1 MDVGEIIRTAR
12 IKNGLRKKSLKKWQT
27 RLNVLLMLHN
37 LLYYQLHYAPNSAEL
52 EHICFWIKNKRH
64 HANNVARCLFGA
76 LEGTRTPD
84 LLIRSQ
90 NF

>member
-12 IKNGLRKKSLKKWQT
+12 IKKGLT
-27 RLNVLLMLHN
+27 
-37 LLYYQLHYAPNSAEL
+37 YPLHYAPNSAKL
-52 EHICFWIKNKRH
+52 ERICFWIKNKRH

-90 NF
+90 NFWMIFNVNTFDCYSIVAL

>member
-1 MDVGEIIRTAR
+1 MQR
-12 IKNGLRKKSLKKWQT
+12 
-27 RLNVLLMLHN
+27 N
-37 LLYYQLHYAPNSAEL
+37 LLHYPLHYAPNSAEL
-52 EHICFWIKNKRH
+52 EHIRFQIKNKRH

-90 NF
+90 NFWMIFNENTLNCYSIVAL